1 MHDRPTSPLPASWGE
16 AFAALPTVDPP
27 DRWAVVAARHRNGRR
42 RTIGWLALAATLV
55 VAVALPWKLQHEV
68 APPSLSHGSPAPAP
82 ASPATGADREL
93 AALYAQSAQLEA
105 LLAYARDDRVG
116 SGSAEAVS
124 ARLDQRLVAIDA
136 ALAQPRL
143 PAARQ
148 RDLWRERV
156 ATLRNLATFET
167 NRRLLIA
174 RGERYDGALVRVD

>member
-1 MHDRPTSPLPASWGE
+1 MHDRPTSPSPASWGE
-16 AFAALPTVDPP
+16 AFAALPTINPP
-27 DRWAVVAARHRNGRR
+27 DRWTHVAARHGLRRR

-55 VAVALPWKLQHEV
+55 VAIALPWKLQHDV
-68 APPSLSHGSPAPAP
+68 APPSPSNAPTAQSPSAPN
-82 ASPATGADREL
+82 DEREL

-105 LLAYARDDRVG
+105 LLTYARDDRVG
-116 SGSAEAVS
+116 SGSAEAVT

-143 PAARQ
+143 SAARQ

-156 ATLRNLATFET
+156 ATLRNLAAFET

>member
-1 MHDRPTSPLPASWGE
+1 MPDRPRPPSPASWSE
-16 AFAALPTVDPP
+16 AFAALPTVEPP
-27 DRWAVVAARHRNGRR
+27 DRWTHVAACHGLKRR
-42 RTIGWLALAATLV
+42 RTIGWLALAATLII
-55 VAVALPWKLQHEV
+55 AVALPWKWQHEA
-68 APPSLSHGSPAPAP
+68 APPPLSNTSPAH
-82 ASPATGADREL
+82 ASPETNDEREL

-156 ATLRNLATFET
+156 ATLRNLASFET

>member
-1 MHDRPTSPLPASWGE
+1 MHDRSTTPSPASWSE
-16 AFAALPTVDPP
+16 AFAALPTVEPP
-27 DRWAVVAARHRNGRR
+27 DRWTHVAARHGLRRR

-55 VAVALPWKLQHEV
+55 VAVALPWKLQHET
-68 APPSLSHGSPAPAP
+68 APPPLSNVSTSPTHAPA
-82 ASPATGADREL
+82 TNDEREL

-156 ATLRNLATFET
+156 ATLRNLASFET

>member
-1 MHDRPTSPLPASWGE
+1 MPDRPTTPSPASWSE
-16 AFAALPTVDPP
+16 AFAALPTVEPP
-27 DRWAVVAARHRNGRR
+27 DRWTHVAARHGLKRR

-55 VAVALPWKLQHEV
+55 IAVALPWKWQHEA
-68 APPSLSHGSPAPAP
+68 APPSLSSAPPAH
-82 ASPATGADREL
+82 ASPTSNDEREL

-156 ATLRNLATFET
+156 ATLRNLASFET

>member
-42 RTIGWLALAATLV
+42 RTIGWVALAATLV
-55 VAVALPWKLQHEV
+55 VAVALPWKLQHE
-68 APPSLSHGSPAPAP
+68 AGSPPPSNAPHAPAL
-82 ASPATGADREL
+82 PATGADREL

-105 LLAYARDDRVG
+105 LVAYARDDRVG